1 MKASEVFEGADDAQ
15 QEKWERDLIEKFPES
30 ASNVAESKQRM
41 SGWSKEDGALIQKE
55 LAEID
60 ARLVELIDA
69 GVEPEDSRTQ
79 DVIADHFRWVSQFWS
94 PTAEAY
100 VALGDMYNESPD
112 FLERFTGIHP
122 KLAPFQRDA
131 MANYSL
137 NVLINEKNLVEN
149 LPSR

>member
-1 MKASEVFEGADDAQ
+1 MKASEVFEGADDSL
-15 QEKWERDLIEKFPES
+15 QEKRERELVEKHPES
-30 ASNVAESKQRM
+30 ASHVAESNQRM

-69 GVEPEDSRTQ
+69 GIEPEDARTQ

-112 FLERFTGIHP
+112 FLERFNGIHP
-122 KLAPFQRDA
+122 RLAPFQRDA
-131 MANYSL
+131 MAHYAL
-137 NVLINEKNLVEN
+137 TELINE
-149 LPSR
+149 

>member
-1 MKASEVFEGADDAQ
+1 MKASEVFDGADDAQ
-15 QEKWERDLIEKFPES
+15 QEKWEQELAAKHPE
-30 ASNVAESKQRM
+30 AADHIAKSKQQM
-41 SGWSKEDGALIQKE
+41 SGWSKEDGVLIQKE

-60 ARLVELIDA
+60 SRLVELIDA
-69 GVEPEDSRTQ
+69 GVEPDDERAQ

-112 FLERFTGIHP
+112 FLERFNGIHP

-131 MANYSL
+131 MAHYAL
-137 NVLINEKNLVEN
+137 TELINE
-149 LPSR
+149 

>member
-1 MKASEVFEGADDAQ
+1 MKISDVFEGADDVQ
-15 QEKWERDLIEKFPES
+15 QAKWEQELAAHQPQAADHI
-30 ASNVAESKQRM
+30 AESKKQM
-41 SGWSKEDGALIQKE
+41 ASWSREDGALTQKE

-69 GVEPEDSRTQ
+69 GIEPEDSRTQ

-94 PTAEAY
+94 PSAEAY

-112 FLERFTGIHP
+112 FLERFNGIHP

-131 MANYSL
+131 MAHYAL
-137 NVLINEKNLVEN
+137 NVLINE
-149 LPSR
+149 